1 MIFQQASNG
10 LRRRNMSY
18 NLVNPTTGDL
28 TQVAGGTLYADT
40 PLLTVISSYD
50 TIAGPGWKLL
60 TTDVTGRTLSR
71 TEYKE
76 LFGLVTK
83 RGLIGAGKP
92 FGEGDGS
99 TTFVL
104 PDAREA
110 TFKGIGLTSLSS
122 VHYDSDGVGLGEFI
136 EDRVQDHLHR
146 TRLTNMYF
154 QVGGETV
161 APVTENGGSGIGE
174 IGEIVV
180 GRHGAT
186 TEVKS
191 IGINY
196 FMKVKQVAIPAD
208 FLDAV
213 DDVIKGTTVDAVTN
227 GDMNPVTSNAV
238 YDEFKKVQPQTYEC
252 SGFLVNSS
260 AGEITG
266 YGRAT
271 VILRDGIAEIKFSVR
286 IQTNDGPSTFNW
298 GLNRDLLHTLIPSL
312 PNITPIGN
320 YSNLQFFAGTGAVLV
335 DLMGYGAMA
344 SAVNQFWVPARMYQT
359 DGSTGTWG
367 SGQFPINSYITGTVY
382 GAYAV

>member
-1 MIFQQASNG
+1 
-10 LRRRNMSY
+10 MSVNKY
-18 NLVNPTTGDL
+18 NPTTGKL
-28 TQVAGGTLYADT
+28 ERIAGGTLYADT

-50 TIAGPGWKLL
+50 TVAAPGWARL
-60 TTDVTGRTLSR
+60 TTDVIGRTLSR

-76 LFGLVTK
+76 LFDLVTK

-122 VHYDSDGVGLGEFI
+122 VHYDADGVGLGEFV

-146 TRLTNMYF
+146 TKLYNLNF
-154 QVGGETV
+154 QVGGENT
-161 APVTENGGSGIGE
+161 APVTENGLSGVGA

-196 FMKVKQVAIPAD
+196 FMKVKQVAIPTD

-213 DDVIKGTTVDAVTN
+213 DDIIKDTTVDAVTN

-238 YDEFKKVQPQTYEC
+238 YDALKRVQPQTYEC
-252 SGFLVNSS
+252 SGFLVNAL

-271 VILRDGIAEIKFSVR
+271 IILRDGIAEIKFSVR
-286 IQTNDGPSTFNW
+286 IYTNDGPSTFNW
-298 GLNRDLLHTLIPSL
+298 GLNRDLLHTLL
-312 PNITPIGN
+312 PNLPVITPIGN
-320 YSNLQFFAGTGAVLV
+320 NSNLQFFAGTGSVLV

-344 SAVNQFWVPARMYQT
+344 SVTNQFWTPARMYQI

-382 GAYAV
+382 GVYTV